1 MWARFA
7 LYFLFTHCASSGA
20 EDDPGD
26 VGVLVFHESPTRVP
40 QGGEGRVFG
49 SRVPYKRGDKRPV
62 FEFPGSRTCWSISG
76 HLEDFLFYF

>member
-1 MWARFA
+1 MLEFWCSTKAQ
-7 LYFLFTHCASSGA
+7 L
-20 EDDPGD
+20 
-26 VGVLVFHESPTRVP
+26 ESLR
-40 QGGEGRVFG
+40 GGEGRVFG